1 MEIIILKGKGIT
13 KGKTSGKVKILKNPD
28 DINKVSKNDIV
39 VTNNNS
45 PLFSAA
51 FMKASGIISEKGAEL
66 CHLAIVAREMEK
78 PCILNVENATEKL
91 NDGTD
96 IKMDSSGGL
105 IETLDG
111 EGDEWQNKK
120 IMQNNR

>member
-13 KGKTSGKVKILKNPD
+13 KGKASGKVKLLKNPD
-28 DINKVSKNDIV
+28 DINKVGKDDIV

-51 FMKASGIISEKGAEL
+51 FMKASGIISEKGGEL

-91 NDGTD
+91 NEG
-96 IKMDSSGGL
+96 INVKMDSSKDR
-105 IETLDG
+105 IKTLDG
-111 EGDEWQNKK
+111 EKNE
-120 IMQNNR
+120 